1 MIELWIK
8 RGSVLPEIEADLKN
22 SENEGVDATGSTVYF
37 AYRRYNTTTKIVK
50 TATLVQPYPAKVKYA
65 LVAEDVAS
73 AGSMVAEWQVV
84 KDGKITIYPNREH
97 MVVRV
102 VDSMV
107 T

>member
-1 MIELWIK
+1 MLEFWIK

-22 SENEGVDATGSTVYF
+22 SKNEDVDISGSTVYF
-37 AYRRYNTTTKIVK
+37 AYRRFNTTTKIVRAG
-50 TATLVQPYPAKVKYA
+50 TIVSASPAKVKYA
-65 LVAEDVAS
+65 FVSEDVVT
-73 AGSMVAEWQVV
+73 AGSMMAEWQIVNN
-84 KDGKITIYPNREH
+84 GKITIYPNREN